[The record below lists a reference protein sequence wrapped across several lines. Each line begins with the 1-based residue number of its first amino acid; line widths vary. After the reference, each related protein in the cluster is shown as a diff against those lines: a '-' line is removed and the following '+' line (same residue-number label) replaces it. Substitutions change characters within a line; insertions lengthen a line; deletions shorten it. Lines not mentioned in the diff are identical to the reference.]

1 MPKPKLPKPM
11 KRRDFLKLTATAA
24 LVAPALTAPLWAA
37 PKGPMRILILGG
49 TGFIGPHQVE
59 AALGRGHQVTI
70 FNRGKSGPDMFP
82 QVENL
87 VGDRDNDL
95 SALKGKK
102 WDAVIDNSG
111 FVPRWVKQSAELLK
125 PTVGQYLYMSSISI
139 YADTSVI
146 GLAENGKL
154 HKLEDPN
161 AEDPSNGNY
170 GGMKALS
177 EQYLSTS
184 FPNTA
189 TLMRSGL
196 VVGPGDPTDR
206 FTYWPVR
213 VFEGGEVLAPGTPK
227 DPIQCIDVRDLAR
240 WTIEAVENR
249 YYGAYNLTG
258 PYHQMTM
265 GEFLDTV
272 KSTTNSQAD
281 LTWVTADFLAQEKVT
296 PWKDMPL
303 WVPPDSNSAG
313 FVRIDVSKAV
323 NAGLTFR
330 PIADTVQDSLA
341 WYRTVN
347 PNEQLKA
354 GLSKT
359 REAELLKKWHQTSKK

>member
-1 MPKPKLPKPM
+1 M
-11 KRRDFLKLTATAA
+11 RRREFLKLTAAA
-24 LVAPALTAPLWAA
+24 ALTAPLWAA
-37 PKGPMRILILGG
+37 PRGPLKILILGG

-59 AALGRGHQVTI
+59 AALGRGHQVSI

-87 VGDRDNDL
+87 LGDRDNDL
-95 SALKGKK
+95 SSLKGKK

-125 PTVGQYLYMSSISI
+125 PNVGHYLYMSSISI
-139 YADTSVI
+139 YADTSVV
-146 GLAENGKL
+146 GQTEDGKL
-154 HKLEDPN
+154 QQLADPTTEDR
-161 AEDPSNGNY
+161 SNGNY

-177 EQYLSTS
+177 EQYVKAG
-184 FPNTA
+184 FPKANT
-189 TLMRSGL
+189 LLRPGL

-213 VFEGGEVLAPGTPK
+213 VFQGGEVLTPGTPK

-240 WTIEAVENR
+240 WTIEAIENQH
-249 YYGAYNLTG
+249 YGAYNLTG

-265 GEFLDTV
+265 GEFLDIV

-281 LTWVTADFLAQEKVT
+281 FTWVSADFLEQNKVV
-296 PWKDMPL
+296 PWKDMPM
-303 WVPPDSNSAG
+303 WVPPDSDFKG
-313 FVRIDVSKAV
+313 FVQMDVSRAV

-330 PIADTVQDSLA
+330 PMSDTVQDSLA

-347 PNEQLKA
+347 PDEKLKA
-354 GLSKT
+354 GLTKA
-359 REAELLKKWHQTSKK
+359 RETELLDMWHRISRR